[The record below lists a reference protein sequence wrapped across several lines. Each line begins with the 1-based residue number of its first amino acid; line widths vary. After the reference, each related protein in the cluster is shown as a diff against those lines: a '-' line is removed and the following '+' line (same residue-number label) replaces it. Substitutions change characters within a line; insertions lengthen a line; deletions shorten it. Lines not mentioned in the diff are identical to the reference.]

1 MADLFENIAP
11 SWVTNHL
18 YQLGDVVLYNKK
30 LYQCTDKHTS
40 SSEIDLDKFKSHTL
54 ADMVAGTTQL
64 ENFADMTVVSD
75 VVTNDDTYTYL
86 EMPNNGVVSDKTK
99 IATLTSNLGNKYAI
113 VSNVISGAF
122 LNNAGSSANSISYQ
136 IANSGKMRVDFN
148 ISWSNSNYSVS
159 GFNSIS
165 YILNGITKQ
174 VPLTYVNN
182 QSASASIY
190 IDIIEGQSIYFNTN
204 SWASSGVSSYNTTIN
219 YAIYNKLS

>member
-40 SSEIDLDKFKSHTL
+40 SGDIDLDKFKSHTL

-75 VVTNDDTYTYL
+75 VVTSDETYTYL

-99 IATLTSNLGNKYAI
+99 IATLNSNLGELSFSNFVEGTSFDVIVGDYYVVTTQGDFNASYFTGGTVVTKHLANVNENYIATGIIKATSNKI
-113 VSNVISGAF
+113 TVKNMFRG
-122 LNNAGSSANSISYQ
+122 GSISH
-136 IANSGKMRVDFN
+136 I
-148 ISWSNSNYSVS
+148 
-159 GFNSIS
+159 SIS
-165 YILNGITKQ
+165 K
-174 VPLTYVNN
+174 
-182 QSASASIY
+182 
-190 IDIIEGQSIYFNTN
+190 
-204 SWASSGVSSYNTTIN
+204 
-219 YAIYNKLS
+219 